1 MTQSKIAFDTTKIQD
16 KKPEEVI
23 KNQLKIITMQKF
35 LKIQS
40 LFKIEIN
47 WILELNAN

>member
-23 KNQLKIITMQKF
+23 KNQLKIITLQKF
-35 LKIQS
+35 LKKIQR
-40 LFKIEIN
+40 LFKIEEN
-47 WILELNAN
+47 